1 MTVVVGYVPTE
12 TGFLAVTAA
21 EREARALDAPVV
33 IVNVVGY
40 SGYAAPT
47 AADERDLD
55 AVGAYLTAHGVRNSL
70 RHFDEVESEESVPE
84 IILDVARQE
93 HATLIVLGLH
103 QRPLIKKRLLGSTA
117 ESIVLAASCPVLI
130 VPDVDEPDARP

>member
-12 TGFLAVTAA
+12 TGFLAVTTA
-21 EREARALDAPVV
+21 EREARALDVPVV

-40 SGYAAPT
+40 SGYTVPT
-47 AADERDLD
+47 AADERDLE

-70 RHFDEVESEESVPE
+70 RHFDQVESEESVPE
-84 IILDVARQE
+84 IILDVAREE

>member
-1 MTVVVGYVPTE
+1 MTDQRDRVTTCVG
-12 TGFLAVTAA
+12 
-21 EREARALDAPVV
+21 ARRDIQIAR
-33 IVNVVGY
+33 
-40 SGYAAPT
+40 APT

-84 IILDVARQE
+84 IILDVAREE

-117 ESIVLAASCPVLI
+117 ESIVLAASC
-130 VPDVDEPDARP
+130 RC